1 MNRDTHRIKIELE
14 ENPRCSLTVLERTSV
29 VRDAVL
35 VRLKRATTRSD
46 ISRRNNM

>member
-1 MNRDTHRIKIELE
+1 MDRDAHGIEIKLE
-14 ENPRCSLTVLERTSV
+14 ENPRCSLAVLECTSV

-35 VRLKRATTRSD
+35 VRLKRVTTRSD